1 MDRVSSGAVEPVLE
15 SESRPDI
22 DNQGFGP
29 RIRISNVVEY
39 LRNSGTEPPPRSH
52 PMLPYRIIHWIG
64 EVYPVTVMFLYIG
77 LALFTFAICFLIPAA
92 AVVLLIFSVFALVP
106 AVCGWRILKAS
117 ERWLARGSIRQHR
130 CPSCG
135 DELHGEAE
143 TDCLSCG
150 ISWEPSGSQNLA

>member
-1 MDRVSSGAVEPVLE
+1 
-15 SESRPDI
+15 
-22 DNQGFGP
+22 
-29 RIRISNVVEY
+29 
-39 LRNSGTEPPPRSH
+39 
-52 PMLPYRIIHWIG
+52 MLPYRIIHWIG

-117 ERWLARGSIRQHR
+117 ERWLARGSIRRHR